1 MGAHH
6 ASGAWSFG
14 AQSPTQHAGSTS
26 RRWDRQLAWVDAL
39 LSLLR
44 PFWLRPLLCMLAAL
58 ATVLWPSLSVAQ
70 TSVSGAINA
79 NTRWTLSGSPYLVAD
94 NLYVNGGATLTIDPG
109 VVVYMASATRLQ
121 VVSGAVVAVGT
132 AAQPIVFQSDKVRQG
147 QAPAAGD
154 WGPWLFTS
162 GTLSASRLEH
172 VRLLHGKGMAI
183 EASSP
188 VLNHVEWQMHQGA
201 ALTVDLQSSPS
212 GVGLKASGC
221 DLNGIA
227 VPAGDLTGSVKWS
240 LRGIPYVVSSGRV
253 SVGAS
258 PALTSVSP
266 ASVERGQTVTLTV
279 NGARLSGMTSPSFDR
294 AGLPLTPFSGGSASQ
309 VYLQLQV
316 AADAPLGQAALRM
329 QVDAGELLLP
339 NAITVTPPLPAIT
352 ALVPTSVLAGA
363 GLSTL
368 TVQGR
373 NFTSASEVL
382 VNGAALPT
390 TWVSAAE
397 LRASLPNQTATGT
410 LQIQV
415 RTPDVTPGQYLSSAL
430 ASLSVQAPVPPSLT
444 VEPTPIALPPD
455 GRPRELTLRL
465 SKADYRDNTIALSL
479 SDTSKASVS
488 PASVTIPAGQT
499 SAKFTVTPGTTAA
512 TLSLVADS
520 ATLARVSVPVFL
532 TADFRGANT
541 SYAQPV
547 GVVVTVAPGQ
557 VTRSVQVGNS
567 LVGVSV
573 GAVLTSAQPQAWPV
587 GSKQVLTVAGRG
599 IASGATVS
607 LEPATGLSLGA
618 VSVAADGSSLQV
630 EIDAAANAP
639 VGVRRVV
646 VKDATGKLLTFA
658 DASKAAVQIVAGL
671 PVIDSIEPA
680 TVVRGGAINLVVRG
694 RNLQQGRVQILPAE
708 GLAVDAQ
715 PDISADGTTLTAR
728 VDIAATA
735 ATGSRVVQVLTP
747 AGVTTAQAL
756 AGNTLTVGQT
766 SRPTVTP
773 VTSAVVGVVV
783 GQASRT
789 PDPQV
794 RQLGAGL
801 VGVMSGTGV
810 SSVTPRTG
818 VIGNDVVVQV
828 AGSGLNAV
836 NAVSFVPADGLTVLS
851 GPTPSADG
859 KQLSFTVRVDA
870 AAALGLRR
878 LMLKNATGLP
888 VTFSRPE
895 DGAFLVSAP
904 IPELVSVSP
913 AIVVSGQSAVRMT
926 VRGRNLTNTSAVRV
940 VPAEGMTVSGPFE
953 VSADG
958 TTLGFTMS
966 ASAGAVSGPR
976 ALVVTSPAG
985 ESTTTLLAGNMVR
998 VAAQLG
1004 NTYEAITAPMVG
1016 VVVGSANVRR
1026 DPVDGTLM
1034 SRVVGVQLGAAQP
1047 AADPLF
1053 RGAFSLPVGVSRGPV
1068 AQSISPRGFL
1078 QGSNGTVTVQG
1089 KSLDSVTS
1097 VSIKP
1102 DTGILLGT
1110 PTVSADLGSLSVSIS
1125 VAPDAPLV
1133 SRELKLIT
1141 ANGPIVFA
1149 DAGTSRTI
1157 GIGKLPT
1164 LTSISPILIEQG
1176 KGVTMVL
1183 RGKDLAGVVGVTFA
1197 PADGLNASP
1206 AMSWATDALGE
1217 LLTITVSAESAAS
1230 LGERA
1235 LILQVPG
1242 GQTTS
1247 TLSPANTLK
1256 VIAPQ

>member
-1 MGAHH
+1 MGALH
-6 ASGAWSFG
+6 ASGGSWCG
-14 AQSPTQHAGSTS
+14 ALHTAHPGSTS
-26 RRWDRQLAWVDAL
+26 RRLNRMAVRAWAL
-39 LSLLR
+39 LCAVAMPFLACLLT
-44 PFWLRPLLCMLAAL
+44 AA
-58 ATVLWPSLSVAQ
+58 VWPSLAQAQ
-70 TSVSGAINA
+70 TPVSGAISA
-79 NTRWTLSGSPYLVAD
+79 NTRWTLAGSPYVVND
-94 NLYVNGGATLTIDPG
+94 NLYIQGGATLTIDPG
-109 VVVYMASATRLQ
+109 VVVSMGNAVRLQ
-121 VVSGAVVAVGT
+121 VVSGAVIALGT
-132 AAQPIVFQSDKVRQG
+132 ASQPIVVQSDKARQG
-147 QAPAAGD
+147 QTPAAGD
-154 WGPWLFTS
+154 WGPWLFS
-162 GTLSASRLEH
+162 AGTLPTSRLEH
-172 VRLLHGKGMAI
+172 VKLQHGKGMVI
-183 EASSP
+183 ESASP
-188 VLNHVEWQMHQGA
+188 VLNQVEWVAHQGA

-240 LRGIPYVVSSGRV
+240 LRGIPYVVSTGRL

-258 PALTSVSP
+258 PALSAVSP

-279 NGARLSGMTSPSFDR
+279 NGARLGGMAAPTFDQP
-294 AGLPLTPFSGGSASQ
+294 GLSVTPFSGGSASQ
-309 VYLQLQV
+309 VFLQLQV

-329 QVDAGELLLP
+329 QVDAGELVLP

-352 ALVPTSVLAGA
+352 ALSPTSVLAGA
-363 GLSTL
+363 GVSTL

-373 NFTSASEVL
+373 NFTASSEVL
-382 VNGAALPT
+382 VNAAALPT

-397 LRASLPNQTATGT
+397 LRASLPGQTATGT
-410 LQIQV
+410 LQVQV
-415 RTPDVTPGQYLSSAL
+415 RTPDAQKPGQFLSSGT
-430 ASLSVQAPVPPSLT
+430 ASLQVQAPVPPTLA

-465 SKADYRDNTIALSL
+465 SKADYRDNTIALSV

-488 PASVTIPAGQT
+488 PASLTILAGQT
-499 SAKFTVTPGTTAA
+499 TAKFTVTPGTTAT
-512 TLSLVADS
+512 TLSLIAES
-520 ATLARVSVPVFL
+520 ATLTRVSVPLFL

-557 VTRSVQVGNS
+557 VTRSVQVGHN

-573 GAVLTSAQPQAWPV
+573 GAVLTRTQPQAWAV
-587 GSKQVLTVAGRG
+587 GAKQVLTVQGRG
-599 IASGATVS
+599 IAAGAQVA
-607 LEPATGLSLGA
+607 LEPATGLTLGA
-618 VSVAADGSSLQV
+618 VSVAADGASLQV
-630 EIDAAANAP
+630 EVNTAADAP
-639 VGVRRVV
+639 TGLRRVV
-646 VKDATGKLLTFA
+646 VKDVAGKLLTFA
-658 DASKAAVQIVAGL
+658 DPAQAAVQIMTGL
-671 PVIDSIEPA
+671 PVIESIEPA
-680 TVVRGGAINLVVRG
+680 TVVRGGAINLLVRG
-694 RNLQQGRVQILPAE
+694 RNLQQGALQILPAD
-708 GLAVDAQ
+708 GFAVDAQ
-715 PDISADGTTLTAR
+715 PVLSADGTTLTAR
-728 VDIAATA
+728 VDIAAN
-735 ATGSRVVQVLTP
+735 ATLGNRVVRVLTP
-747 AGVTTAQAL
+747 AGVTTEQAL
-756 AGNTLTVGQT
+756 AGNTLTVGQAL
-766 SRPTVTP
+766 RPAVTP
-773 VTSAVVGVVV
+773 VTSPVVGVVV
-783 GQASRT
+783 GQAGRT
-789 PDPQV
+789 PDPVV

-828 AGSGLNAV
+828 AGSGLAAV
-836 NAVSFVPADGLTVLS
+836 NAVSFVPADGLTVPS

-870 AAALGLRR
+870 AAPLGLRR
-878 LMLKNATGLP
+878 LVLKNATGLP

-904 IPELVSVSP
+904 IPELMSVSP

-940 VPAEGMTVSGPFE
+940 VPADGMTVSGPFD

-958 TTLGFTMS
+958 SSLSFTMS
-966 ASAGAVSGPR
+966 AAAGAVSGPR

-985 ESTTTLLAGNMVR
+985 ESSATLVAGNMVR

-1004 NTYEAITAPMVG
+1004 NTIEAISAPLVG
-1016 VVVGSANVRR
+1016 VVVGSANTARR
-1026 DPVDGTLM
+1026 EPVDTTLM
-1034 SRVVGVQLGAAQP
+1034 SRTVGVVVGSAQP
-1047 AADPLF
+1047 AVDPAP
-1053 RGAFSLPVGVSRGPV
+1053 RAAFSLPVGVSRGPV

-1078 QGSNGTVTVQG
+1078 QGSNGTVTVLG

-1102 DTGILLGT
+1102 DTGVLLGAVV
-1110 PTVSADLGSLSVSIS
+1110 VSADLASLSVPIS

-1133 SRELKLIT
+1133 PREIKLIT
-1141 ANGPIVFA
+1141 AGGPIVFA

-1176 KGVTMVL
+1176 KGVTVSI
-1183 RGKDLAGVVGVTFA
+1183 RGKDLAGVTGATFA
-1197 PADGLNASP
+1197 PADGLSAP
-1206 AMSWATDALGE
+1206 PTMAWTTDALGE
-1217 LLTITVSAESAAS
+1217 LLTITVSADAAAP

-1242 GQTTS
+1242 GQTSAAMT
-1247 TLSPANTLK
+1247 PANTLK